1 MEGKALRATTEI
13 PAGVTVVAFDGAV
26 RSSKTVAQIMLWV
39 QFVAMCIKRSASG
52 QLAIIGRTETSAINN
67 IVKPMQEM
75 FGTRYIVLNR
85 GVGTVTI
92 FGREVLLFGAN
103 NAEAVTKI
111 QGLTLVG
118 ALLDEAAN
126 VPEAFFAMLR
136 SRLSAA
142 GARLFLT
149 TNPDHPR
156 HWLLGW
162 LRRAQTWIKADG
174 TVQVLQPGELVKIAG
189 AEEPQPV
196 LTDWFRVT
204 FLLDDNHW
212 LARHRAEFVAQ
223 LKASYPVGSV
233 FYRRMILSEWAS
245 ADGQVYGNWD
255 ERTMTVPEHQLPN
268 VERVF
273 MAGLDY
279 GTNHRTR
286 AYLLGLV
293 RVPYSRRS
301 GLPVWEPTDEPTTAP
316 EPCLVILAEFAPGTD
331 TVGHHASQF
340 LDWLDRWAP
349 LGRPQWIAVDPAA
362 KTFRVELFDRGLD
375 NVMRAHNSVV
385 PGIQVVQSLL
395 TAHKL
400 VVVRE
405 RCPYLID
412 MLPGYQWDTKATD
425 AGRTAPVKE
434 GDDEADALR
443 YTVYTS
449 WSEWRDLIP
458 LASVKDHDDTTAE
471 DDAA

>member
-1 MEGKALRATTEI
+1 M
-13 PAGVTVVAFDGAV
+13 
-26 RSSKTVAQIMLWV
+26 
-39 QFVAMCIKRSASG
+39 
-52 QLAIIGRTETSAINN
+52 
-67 IVKPMQEM
+67 
-75 FGTRYIVLNR
+75 
-85 GVGTVTI
+85 
-92 FGREVLLFGAN
+92 
-103 NAEAVTKI
+103 
-111 QGLTLVG
+111 
-118 ALLDEAAN
+118 
-126 VPEAFFAMLR
+126 
-136 SRLSAA
+136 
-142 GARLFLT
+142 
-149 TNPDHPR
+149 
-156 HWLLGW
+156 
-162 LRRAQTWIKADG
+162 
-174 TVQVLQPGELVKIAG
+174 
-189 AEEPQPV
+189 

-204 FLLDDNHW
+204 FLLDDNAW
-212 LARHRAEFVAQ
+212 LARHRPEFVAQ
-223 LKASYPVGSV
+223 LKASYPRGSV
-233 FYRRMILSEWAS
+233 FYRRMIDSEWAS

-255 ERTMTVPEHQLPN
+255 EHTMTVPERLLPN

-293 RVPYSRRS
+293 RVRYSRRT
-301 GLPVWEPTDEPTTAP
+301 GLPVWQSTDDEPMTPP

-340 LDWLDRWAP
+340 LDWLDQWSP
-349 LGRPQWIAVDPAA
+349 LGRPTWIAVDPAA

-425 AGRTAPVKE
+425 AGRTAPIKE

-471 DDAA
+471 DAA

>member
-1 MEGKALRATTEI
+1 M
-13 PAGVTVVAFDGAV
+13 VAFDGAV

-39 QFVAMCIKRSASG
+39 SFVLQCIKRNASG

-75 FGTRYIVLNR
+75 FGVRYIVLNR
-85 GVGTVTI
+85 GTGTVSI

-126 VPEAFFAMLR
+126 VPESFFAMLR
-136 SRLSAA
+136 SRLSAD
-142 GARLFLT
+142 GAMLFLT

-162 LRRAQTWIKADG
+162 LKRAGTWI
-174 TVQVLQPGELVKIAG
+174 TSRGESVVRRPDETVKIPG
-189 AEEPQPV
+189 TEDPQPV
-196 LTDWFRVT
+196 LMDWFRVT
-204 FLLDDNHW
+204 FLLDDNTW
-212 LARHRAEFVAQ
+212 LARHNPDFVRE

-233 FYRRMILSEWAS
+233 FYRRMIGSEWAS

-255 ERTMTVPEHQLPN
+255 ERTMTMSQADLPA
-268 VERVF
+268 VERVY

-293 RVPYSRRS
+293 RVAYSRVS
-301 GLPVWEPTDEPTTAP
+301 GLPVWRPTDADQGHLTPP
-316 EPCLVILAEFAPGTD
+316 QPCLVILAEFAPGTD
-331 TVGHHASQF
+331 TVGHHAQQF
-340 LDWLDRWAP
+340 LDWLDAWQYM
-349 LGRPQWIAVDPAA
+349 GRPTWIAVDPAA

-400 VVVRE
+400 IVVRE

-449 WSEWRDLIP
+449 WGEWRDLIP
-458 LASVKDHDDTTAE
+458 LASVKDHDDTSAE
-471 DDAA
+471 DEPR

>member
-1 MEGKALRATTEI
+1 
-13 PAGVTVVAFDGAV
+13 
-26 RSSKTVAQIMLWV
+26 VAQVMLWV
-39 QFVAMCIKRSASG
+39 RFVAACIKRNASG
-52 QLAIIGRTETSAINN
+52 QLAIIGRTETTAINN

-85 GVGTVTI
+85 GTGTVSV

-103 NAEAVTKI
+103 DLTSVTKI

-126 VPEAFFAMLR
+126 VPPSFFAMLR
-136 SRLSAA
+136 SRLSAE
-142 GARLFLT
+142 GAMLFLT
-149 TNPDHPR
+149 TNPDHPK

-162 LRRAQTWIKADG
+162 LLRAQTWIRSDG
-174 TVQVLQPGELVKIAG
+174 SVQVRAPGDKVRVPGERK
-189 AEEPQPV
+189 PQPV

-212 LARHRAEFVAQ
+212 LARHNPEFVAE

-233 FYRRMILSEWAS
+233 FYKRMIQSLWAA
-245 ADGQVYGNWD
+245 ADGQVYGDWNED
-255 ERTMTVPEHQLPN
+255 EMTVPQADLPPVEH
-268 VERVF
+268 VY

-279 GTNHRTR
+279 GTTHQTR

-293 RVPYSRRS
+293 RVRYSRRT
-301 GLPVWEPTDEPTTAP
+301 GLPVWRPTGEDEGAMTAP
-316 EPCLVILAEFAPGTD
+316 QPCLVILSEFAPSED
-331 TVGHHASQF
+331 TVGHHAAQF
-340 LDWLDRWAP
+340 LDWLEGLAP
-349 LGRPQWIAVDPAA
+349 MGRPTWIAVDPAA
-362 KTFRVELFDRGLD
+362 KTFRVELFDRGVD
-375 NVMRAHNSVV
+375 NVMKAHNSVV

-400 VVVRE
+400 VMVRE
-405 RCPYLID
+405 RCPYLIE

-425 AGRTAPVKE
+425 RGTTAPVKA
-434 GDDEADALR
+434 GDDEVDALR

-458 LASVKDHDDTTAE
+458 LASVKDHDDAAE
-471 DDAA
+471 DDA